1 MKKLLLV
8 LFVLVTAISLTSCG
22 KKKEEVKKE
31 KKLHL
36 VKVTEIQ
43 GTSFTEKFKV
53 SGVLKPY
60 ESAKLSSEEGGIIIS
75 LSKDK
80 GSRVGRG
87 EVIARLL
94 KDGDYAVYEQSLAQY
109 NLAKENYDRTER
121 LYIDGVA
128 TEQQFT
134 ASKLQLDIAEKSVK
148 IYETRLRKAVVTS
161 PISGIVDAKFMNR
174 GEMSSPGAPILSIIN
189 VSKVKVS
196 VGIPERYVNEIVKG
210 QRVKVNV
217 DVFPD
222 DEFYGTISYIA
233 PALNPSTRTFE
244 IEVVVSNPNGKLKPE
259 MAASMEFTKKE
270 LNDVVVLSQDMIIDN
285 VEEQFVFVLEG
296 DIARK
301 RIIKL
306 GGRRDNN
313 VLIDDGLMTG
323 EKFISE
329 GFQFLADGDKVQVV
343 N

>member
-1 MKKLLLV
+1 MKKILIA
-8 LFVLVTAISLTSCG
+8 LFVLITAVSLTSCG

-31 KKLHL
+31 KKLPL
-36 VKVTEIQ
+36 VKIMEVQ
-43 GTSFTEKFKV
+43 GSSFTEKFKV
-53 SGVLKPY
+53 TGVLKPY
-60 ESAKLSSEEGGIIIS
+60 ESAKLSSEEGGIIVS
-75 LSKDK
+75 LTKDK

-87 EVIARLL
+87 DVIARLL
-94 KDGDYAVYEQSLAQY
+94 KDADYAAYEQSLAQY

-128 TEQQFT
+128 TEQQYT
-134 ASKLQLDIAEKSVK
+134 SAKLQLDIAEKSVK
-148 IYETRLRKAVVTS
+148 IYETRLRKAVVIS
-161 PISGIVDAKFMNR
+161 PISGIVDAKYMNR

-196 VGIPERYVNEIVKG
+196 VGIPERYVNDIVKG
-210 QRVKVNV
+210 QRVKVNI

-233 PALNPSTRTFE
+233 PALNPATRTFE
-244 IEVVVSNPNGKLKPE
+244 IEVVIANPNGKLKPE

-270 LNDVVVLSQDMIIDN
+270 MDNVVVLNQDMIIDN

-301 RIIKL
+301 RLLKL
-306 GGRRDNN
+306 GGRHDNS
-313 VLIDDGLMTG
+313 VMIEDGLMIG
-323 EKFISE
+323 EKFVSE